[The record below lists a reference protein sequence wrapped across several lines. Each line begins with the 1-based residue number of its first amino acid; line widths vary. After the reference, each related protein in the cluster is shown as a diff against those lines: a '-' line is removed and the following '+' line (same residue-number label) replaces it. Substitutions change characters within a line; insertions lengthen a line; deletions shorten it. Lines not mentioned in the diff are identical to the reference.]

1 MSRPFRVLG
10 LLGAALLLAAAP
22 ARGASKALVAAI
34 GGAVPGGGVFAGPGF
49 SGAPTA
55 AGDGWIAFRGEV
67 TGGGSSETIVVAHM
81 SAPVARAQVASLAQT
96 APSGDAHPKCAGK
109 VKQFLG
115 NPALNAKGEVAFMAL
130 LEPPANNSDTSSAD
144 VGPVAAGIFAVRG
157 GQLAAIA
164 CSGETTPGGILDLTA
179 VVDPFSADDSDIAA
193 RSPSIDDAGDV
204 AFLTGYVTDKGLP
217 AGAAIFVA
225 SATGGTSEVV
235 RIDGAFDGGKFLSL
249 GPPALNNHGLIA
261 FHALAT
267 TTDPTDSDGI
277 VDGIFAAD
285 AGGISMLVREGIA
298 PMPPEQQLSEF
309 RDEVSVN
316 DGGDVAF
323 LAGPLYDFSEDSAL
337 SDNLGVLVYH
347 AGVTTLVGYPG
358 QALGPDKVTG
368 VTLGSVGGSEVAA
381 PAVASDGS
389 VVFYVGLNDGNSEA
403 IVRSDGVTLLP
414 LVYSGGNGAE
424 ASPAGGLYA
433 GSESAPAADAVG
445 GVVFRARI
453 AGGTSS
459 EAIVY
464 RRADGTATPIVLGEA
479 APGRND
485 GFFAGQ
491 PFSAPHLNDAGDVVF
506 RGFVARGPTSV
517 GIFRA
522 RDGQLAALVR
532 AGDPSP
538 LAGAPPFMDIVGEPS
553 VNQAGDV
560 AFSAQVP
567 SISVPDPADPSHDQ
581 TIGGRGIFVAGAA
594 GLRAVVVRGDAAPG
608 EDGAK
613 FTGLGSNPQINDDG
627 GVAFRG
633 TTQARDPM
641 TGLSIKH
648 DAIFLS
654 DAGGI
659 HVLVYAHAPSPSGM
673 PFFALRDP
681 FLTDAPNAVFRA
693 SLGNDSAVSDGVYV
707 ADAAGT
713 TQIAVEQQPLGGD
726 VVLTGFTG
734 DPSVTGTGEVA
745 FLATR
750 ARPVDPGGPPT
761 RSLGPAILKRGAAGL
776 DLVVAQDMPGPT
788 GGTFRT
794 LSEPAINAQ
803 GHVAFRGSF
812 QPGTGGTSG
821 FFLASGDS
829 LEAYMLR
836 GELTPL
842 SGRFSAFGAQAA
854 LNAHD
859 ELAFIGDVASGNARS
874 GIFIASPASLVT
886 QLFAL
891 RLSGD
896 RGRDRLRVRL
906 LLAPGRVS
914 NGVRAGKEA
923 VIVTV
928 SDRSGVLW
936 TVTVPGKR
944 LVKRGKAFMIRLAR
958 NSDLGPVLRSLRM
971 SVARNGTVRVAA
983 STPPLDLT
991 HRGLRPIRPPLAV
1004 TLEVGDDAG
1013 RAPLDCRQARRG
1025 MRCR

>member
-49 SGAPTA
+49 AGAPTA

-81 SAPVARAQVASLAQT
+81 TAPVSRAQVASLSQT

-130 LEPPANNSDTSSAD
+130 LEPPANDGDTSTAD

-164 CSGETTPGGILDLTA
+164 CSGEATAGGILDLTA
-179 VVDPFSADDSDIAA
+179 VVDLFSNDESDIAE

-217 AGAAIFVA
+217 AGAAILLAPQSGAA
-225 SATGGTSEVV
+225 SEIA
-235 RIDGAFDGGKFLSL
+235 RMDGAFDGGKFVSL
-249 GPPALNNHGLIA
+249 GPPALNNHGLTA
-261 FHALAT
+261 FRALVT
-267 TTDPTDSDGI
+267 TTDPNDTDGL

-285 AGGISMLVREGIA
+285 AGGIRMLVRDGIA
-298 PMPPEQQLSEF
+298 PMPAEQELLEF
-309 RDEVSVN
+309 RDEISVN
-316 DGGDVAF
+316 DAGDVAF
-323 LAGPLYDFSEDSAL
+323 LAGPLYDLSGDGAL
-337 SDNLGVLVYH
+337 SESLGVLVYH

-358 QALGPDKVTG
+358 QPLGPDTVTG
-368 VTLGSVGGSEVAA
+368 VTLGPVGGSQVAA
-381 PAVASDGS
+381 PAVAPDGS
-389 VVFYVGLNDGNSEA
+389 VVFFAGLNDGNAEA

-433 GSESAPAADAVG
+433 GSESAPAVDASG

-453 AGGTSS
+453 AGGSTS

-491 PFSAPHLNDAGDVVF
+491 PFSAPHVNDGGDVVF
-506 RGFVARGPTSV
+506 RGFVARGPTSAGV
-517 GIFRA
+517 FRA
-522 RDGQLAALVR
+522 RGGQLAALVR

-538 LAGAPPFMDIVGEPS
+538 LPGAPPFTDIVGEPS

-567 SISVPDPADPSHDQ
+567 SISIPDPADPSHNR
-581 TIGGRGIFVAGAA
+581 TIGGRGIFVAGAT
-594 GLRAVVVRGDAAPG
+594 GLRTVVVRGDAAPG

-613 FTGLGSNPQINDDG
+613 FTGFGPNPQINDDG

-633 TTQARDPM
+633 TTQAHDPV

-654 DAGGI
+654 DANGM

-693 SLGNDSAVSDGVYV
+693 SLGNDSELSSGLYV

-713 TQIAVEQQPLGGD
+713 SQIAVEQQPLGGD

-734 DPSVTGTGEVA
+734 DPSVTSSGEVA
-745 FLATR
+745 FLGTR
-750 ARPVDPGGPPT
+750 ARPVDPGGPPI
-761 RSLGPAILKRGAAGL
+761 RSLGPAILKGGAAGL
-776 DLVVAQDMPGPT
+776 DLVVAQDMPGPA

-794 LSEPAINAQ
+794 LGEPAINAP
-803 GHVAFRGSF
+803 GHVAFRASF

-821 FFLASGDS
+821 FFLASADGI
-829 LEAYMLR
+829 APYMLR

-842 SGRFSAFGAQAA
+842 GGRFSAFGAQAA

-859 ELAFIGDVASGNARS
+859 ELAFTGSVSSGSARS
-874 GIFIASPASLVT
+874 AIFIASPASLVT
-886 QLFAL
+886 QLFL
-891 RLSGD
+891 LHLSGD
-896 RGRDRLRVRL
+896 KGRDRLRVRL

-914 NGVRAGKEA
+914 NGVRGGQEA
-923 VIVTV
+923 VVVSV

-936 TVTVPGKR
+936 SVTVPGKR
-944 LVKRGKAFMIRLAR
+944 LAKRGKAFTIRLSR
-958 NSDLGPVLRSLRM
+958 SSDLGPVLRSLRM
-971 SVARNGTVRVAA
+971 TVARNGTVRVAA
-983 STPPLDLT
+983 STPALDLT
-991 HRGLRPIRPPLAV
+991 HRGLRPLRPPLAV
-1004 TLEVGDDAG
+1004 SLEVGDDAG
-1013 RAPLDCRQARRG
+1013 RAALDCRQARRG